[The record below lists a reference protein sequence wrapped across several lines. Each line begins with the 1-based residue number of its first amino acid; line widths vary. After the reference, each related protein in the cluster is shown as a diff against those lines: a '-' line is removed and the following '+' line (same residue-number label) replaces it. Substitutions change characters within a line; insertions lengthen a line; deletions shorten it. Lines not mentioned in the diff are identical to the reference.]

1 MPDQDNS
8 QVITLARAPRKRGKK
23 QASHGLAVS
32 ETLRNDVQTGRYNP
46 GDRITEQEVAARLG
60 VSRTPVREALRR
72 LESEGLVVSLPWR
85 GVVVAELD
93 RSQVLELYAMREVL
107 EGTAARFAA
116 QHADDAE
123 IDVMRD
129 ILSRQ
134 ADAGDDGDL
143 AARINRDLHEA
154 IYDAARNRYLLATLH
169 GLRNALAL
177 LKGTTFAATGRP
189 DAALSEHRAI
199 VNAIA
204 KRDGDKAERAA
215 RRHIANARRTRLKM
229 LYAPSKS

>member
-1 MPDQDNS
+1 MVKQQTTKAIEHDGKP
-8 QVITLARAPRKRGKK
+8 TLSRGL
-23 QASHGLAVS
+23 SVT
-32 ETLRNDVQTGRYNP
+32 ETLRDDIQNGRYGP
-46 GDRITEQEVAARLG
+46 GDRITEEKVAARLG

-72 LESEGLVVSLPWR
+72 LESEGLLVSLPWR

-93 RSQVLELYAMREVL
+93 RNQVLELYAMREVL

-129 ILSRQ
+129 ILQRQ
-134 ADAGDDGDL
+134 TEAGDDSDI

-154 IYDAARNRYLLATLH
+154 IYGAARNRYLLSTLH
-169 GLRNALAL
+169 SLRNALAL
-177 LKGTTFAATGRP
+177 LKGTTFAAAGRP
-189 DAALSEHRAI
+189 DAALVEHRAI
-199 VNAIA
+199 VNAIT
-204 KRDGDKAERAA
+204 KRDGDKAEQAA

-229 LYAPSKS
+229 LYTSPEL

>member
-134 ADAGDDGDL
+134 AETGDDGDL

>member
-1 MPDQDNS
+1 MARQDKNRT
-8 QVITLARAPRKRGKK
+8 IKRAGKAPLSRG
-23 QASHGLAVS
+23 LTVS
-32 ETLRNDVQTGRYNP
+32 ETLRDDVQSGRYGP
-46 GDRITEQEVAARLG
+46 GDRITEEEVAARLG

-72 LESEGLVVSLPWR
+72 LESEGLLVSLPWR

-123 IDVMRD
+123 IEVMRD

-134 ADAGDDGDL
+134 AEAGDDSDL
-143 AARINRDLHEA
+143 AARINRDLHET
-154 IYDAARNRYLLATLH
+154 IYGAARNRYLLSTLH

-177 LKGTTFAATGRP
+177 LKGTTFAAPGRP
-189 DAALSEHRAI
+189 DAALGEHRAI

-204 KRDGDKAERAA
+204 RRDGDKAEQAA
-215 RRHIANARRTRLKM
+215 RRHIANARRSRLRM
-229 LYAPSKS
+229 LYAPAEM

>member
-1 MPDQDNS
+1 MSAPTENAGK
-8 QVITLARAPRKRGKK
+8 ARARGTTR
-23 QASHGLAVS
+23 ASHSLTVS
-32 ETLRNDVQTGRYNP
+32 ETLRDDVQSGRYGP
-46 GDRITEQEVAARLG
+46 GDRITEEKVAARLG

-72 LESEGLVVSLPWR
+72 LESEGLLVTLPWR
-85 GVVVAELD
+85 GAVVAELD
-93 RSQVLELYAMREVL
+93 RGQVLELYAMREVL

-129 ILSRQ
+129 ILERQ
-134 ADAGDDGDL
+134 AEAGDDSDL

-154 IYDAARNRYLLATLH
+154 IYSAARNRYLLSTLH

-177 LKGTTFAATGRP
+177 LKGTTFAAEGRP
-189 DAALSEHRAI
+189 DAALGEHRAI

-204 KRDGDKAERAA
+204 KRDGDRAEQVA
-215 RRHIANARRTRLKM
+215 RRHIANARRTRLRM
-229 LYAPSKS
+229 LYTSAES